1 MSKLILNRTSSFNPM
16 EGKMKSKK
24 HGFIGLM
31 LASLTAAAMVG
42 APAAHAA
49 ATTVTI
55 WTDLNRASAF
65 QNWSRTYNRTHPSV
79 VVNVVGKDGAKD
91 KLATVADADA
101 PDLIVG
107 AHDWI
112 GPLKA
117 QGMIL
122 PVTLANANQ
131 FAARDKSAFV
141 LKGAT
146 YGVPMTVE
154 NVALFTNMNLVRKV
168 PKTFAEFEADAKAF
182 LKKHKKAKFALAVA
196 PGDAYHMYP
205 FFSGL
210 GGYIFGGTS
219 GNWNINDLG
228 IANKKFLKNA
238 PLIDKW
244 YAEKL
249 INANVTGDTA
259 LAAFT
264 SNQAPFMITG
274 PWNLD
279 KIRLKNINYEISAVP
294 TIVKGIKPVPFY
306 GVQGVMMTKWAGP
319 GKHNIKLKVNGVLA
333 DLATKSA
340 QLTVAQATI
349 RTPANLQARAK
360 FKDQDS
366 AAFLAAGQ
374 GAITMPQI
382 LEMGAVWT
390 PVANAWAQVKAKKKA
405 ADRFKS
411 ALSTVKKA
419 INK

>member
-1 MSKLILNRTSSFNPM
+1 
-16 EGKMKSKK
+16 MKNKK
-24 HGFIGLM
+24 HGFIGAV
-31 LASLTAAAMVG
+31 LAGLTIAAMVG
-42 APAAHAA
+42 APSVQAAP
-49 ATTVTI
+49 TTVTI

-65 QNWSRTYNRTHPSV
+65 QSWARNFNRSHPQI

-122 PVTLANANQ
+122 PVTLANAGQ
-131 FAARDKSAFV
+131 FDPRDKVAFN

-154 NVALFTNMNLVRKV
+154 NVALFTNLNLVRKV
-168 PKTFAEFEADAKAF
+168 PKTFAEFEADSKAF
-182 LKKHKKAKFALAVA
+182 LKKHKDAKFALAVA

-219 GNWNINDLG
+219 GNWNVHDLG
-228 IANKKFLKNA
+228 IANKTFIKNA

-249 INANVTGDTA
+249 INANCTGDTA
-259 LAAFT
+259 LATFT
-264 SNQAPFMITG
+264 SNKAPFYITG

-279 KIRLKNINYEISAVP
+279 KIRLKNINYEISALP
-294 TIVKGIKPVPFY
+294 AIIKGITPVPFY
-306 GVQGVMMTKWAGP
+306 GVQGVMETKWAGP
-319 GKHNIKLKVNGVLA
+319 DKHNIKLKVNTVLA
-333 DLATKSA
+333 DLAGKDA
-340 QLTVAQATI
+340 QLLIANQTI

-360 FKDQDS
+360 FKDMDS
-366 AAFLAAGQ
+366 ASFLKAGK

-390 PVANAWAQVKAKKKA
+390 PVANAWGQVKAKKKA
-405 ADRFKS
+405 ADRFKD
-411 ALSTVKKA
+411 ALETVKKA
-419 INK
+419 IK

>member
-1 MSKLILNRTSSFNPM
+1 
-16 EGKMKSKK
+16 MKSKK
-24 HGFIGLM
+24 YGFIAAAV
-31 LASLTAAAMVG
+31 ASLMVTAMVG
-42 APAAHAA
+42 IPAAHATP
-49 ATTVTI
+49 TTITI

-65 QNWSRTYNRTHPSV
+65 QAWARTYNRNHPLV

-101 PDLIVG
+101 PDLIIG

-122 PVTLANANQ
+122 PVTLANAGQ
-131 FAARDKSAFV
+131 FAARDKAAFV

-168 PKTFAEFEADAKAF
+168 PKTFAEFEADAKLF
-182 LKKHKKAKFALAVA
+182 LKKHSKAKFALAVA

-219 GNWNINDLG
+219 GNWNVHDLG
-228 IANKKFLKNA
+228 IANRTFLKNA

-264 SNQAPFMITG
+264 SNNAPFMITG

-294 TIVKGIKPVPFY
+294 AIIKGIKPVPFY

-333 DLATKSA
+333 DLTTKPA
-340 QLTVAQATI
+340 QLLIANQTI
-349 RTPANLQARAK
+349 RTPANLQARAS
-360 FKDQDS
+360 FKDVDS
-366 AAFLAAGQ
+366 ASFLAAGQ

-390 PVANAWAQVKAKKKA
+390 PVANAWGQVKAKKNA
-405 ADRFKS
+405 VDRFK
-411 ALSTVKKA
+411 AAQTTVAKA
-419 INK
+419 IK

>member
-1 MSKLILNRTSSFNPM
+1 
-16 EGKMKSKK
+16 MKINKQ
-24 HGFIGLM
+24 GFVGAV
-31 LASLTAAAMVG
+31 LASLMVTAMISI
-42 APAAHAA
+42 PAAHA
-49 ATTVTI
+49 TTTTITI

-65 QNWSRTYNRTHPSV
+65 QKWARTYHQKNQSV
-79 VVNVVGKDGAKD
+79 VVNVVGQNGAKD
-91 KLATVADADA
+91 KLKTVDDATA

-117 QGMIL
+117 QGMLL
-122 PVTLANANQ
+122 PVTLSNASQ
-131 FAARDKSAFV
+131 FAPRDKAAFN

-154 NVALFTNMNLVRKV
+154 NVALFTNMNLVRRV
-168 PKTFAEFEADAKAF
+168 PKTFSEFEADSIAF

-219 GNWNINDLG
+219 GNWNVHDLG
-228 IANKKFLKNA
+228 IANSTFLKNA

-279 KIRLKNINYEISAVP
+279 KIRLKTPNYEISAVP
-294 TIVKGIKPVPFY
+294 TIIKGIKPVPFY

-319 GKHNIKLKVNGVLA
+319 DEHNSKLKVNAVLA
-333 DLATKSA
+333 DLTTKPA
-340 QLTVAQATI
+340 QLLIANYTS
-349 RTPANLQARAK
+349 RTPANLQARAQ
-360 FKDQDS
+360 FTDVDS

-382 LEMGAVWT
+382 LEMGGVWD
-390 PVANAWAQVKAKKKA
+390 PVAKAWIPVKNKKFA
-405 ADRFKS
+405 ADRFK
-411 ALSTVKKA
+411 AAKLIVKNGIK
-419 INK
+419 

>member
-1 MSKLILNRTSSFNPM
+1 M
-16 EGKMKSKK
+16 EGNMKSKK
-24 HGFIGLM
+24 RGFIGAV
-31 LASLTAAAMVG
+31 LASLMVAAMFGV
-42 APAAHAA
+42 PAAQAA
-49 ATTVTI
+49 PTTITI

-65 QNWSRTYNRTHPSV
+65 QAWARTYNRTHPSV
-79 VVNVVGKDGAKD
+79 VVNVIGKDGAKD

-122 PVTLANANQ
+122 PVTLSNAKQ
-131 FAARDKSAFV
+131 FAPRDKSAFV

-168 PKTFAEFEADAKAF
+168 PKTFAEFENASKAF
-182 LKKHKKAKFALAVA
+182 LKKNKTAKFALAVA

-219 GNWNINDLG
+219 GNWNVNDVG
-228 IANKKFLKNA
+228 VANSKFLKNA

-244 YAEKL
+244 YAQKI
-249 INANVTGDTA
+249 INANCTGDTA

-264 SNQAPFMITG
+264 SNKAPFYITG

-279 KIRLKNINYEISAVP
+279 KIRLKNVNYEISAVP
-294 TIVKGIKPVPFY
+294 TIIKGIKPVPFY

-319 GKHNIKLKVNGVLA
+319 GKHNVKLKVNGVLA
-333 DLATKSA
+333 DLTTKTA
-340 QLTVAQATI
+340 QLLIANQTI

-360 FKDQDS
+360 FKDVDS
-366 AAFLAAGQ
+366 AAFLKAGE

-390 PVANAWAQVKAKKKA
+390 PVANAWGQVKAKKKA
-405 ADRFKS
+405 ADRFK
-411 ALSTVKKA
+411 AAAVIVKKA
-419 INK
+419 VK

>member
-1 MSKLILNRTSSFNPM
+1 
-16 EGKMKSKK
+16 MKSKK
-24 HGFIGLM
+24 HGLIGAA
-31 LASLTAAAMVG
+31 LASLMVATMFG
-42 APAAHAA
+42 APAAHAEP
-49 ATTVTI
+49 TTITI

-65 QNWSRTYNRTHPSV
+65 QAWARGYNRAHSNV

-122 PVTLANANQ
+122 PVTLANASQ
-131 FAARDKSAFV
+131 FAPRDKGAFV

-146 YGVPMTVE
+146 YGIPMTVE
-154 NVALFTNMNLVRKV
+154 NIGLFTNLNLVRKV
-168 PKTFAEFEADAKAF
+168 PKTWAEFEADSLSF
-182 LKKHKKAKFALAVA
+182 LKKHKAAKFALAVA
-196 PGDAYHMYP
+196 PGDSYHMYP

-219 GNWNINDLG
+219 GNWNIHDLG

-264 SNQAPFMITG
+264 SNQAPFMMTG

-294 TIVKGIKPVPFY
+294 SIVPGVKPVPFY
-306 GVQGVMMTKWAGP
+306 GVQGIMMTKWAGVS
-319 GKHNIKLKVNGVLA
+319 KHNVQLKVNGVLA
-333 DLATKSA
+333 DLSGKAA
-340 QLTVAQATI
+340 QLLIANQTI
-349 RTPANLQARAK
+349 RTPANLLARAK
-360 FKDQDS
+360 FKDPDS

-390 PVANAWAQVKAKKKA
+390 PVANAWGQVKANKHA
-405 ADRFKS
+405 ADRFKT
-411 ALSTVKKA
+411 ALSIVQKA